1 MTAQRQVTQ
10 VSVISEECKN
20 PKRLV
25 LPTEGYRM
33 ILIEEILKMAR
44 ISQKGLINACLS
56 LENLPTCFRNYFRNE
71 MAVFHLAPIVTGI
84 PKRR

>member
-44 ISQKGLINACLS
+44 ISQKGLINA
-56 LENLPTCFRNYFRNE
+56 
-71 MAVFHLAPIVTGI
+71 
-84 PKRR
+84 